1 MKKVLIC
8 LGVALLSC
16 SGKALAS
23 ELIYNSSAIEAAFNS
38 SPLCLAITK
47 GDVDVVKKFLEYGA
61 DVNETSRGLT
71 PLMYAAHY
79 NQPEIVKLLIEK
91 GARIEARDEK
101 GNNAMAYAEKANAT
115 EALEVLRAASKK

>member
-1 MKKVLIC
+1 MKKVIIC
-8 LGVALLSC
+8 LGVALLSF

-23 ELIYNSSAIEAAFNS
+23 GAVHNTSAIEVAFNN
-38 SPLCLAITK
+38 SPLCLAITR
-47 GDVDVVKKFLEYGA
+47 GDVDVVRKFLEYGA

-91 GARIEARDEK
+91 GARLEARDEK
-101 GNNAMAYAEKANAT
+101 GNNAIAYAEKANAT
-115 EALEVLRAASKK
+115 EALEVLRAASRK